1 MTDPRQGDVGAVGP
15 AGSSSGTPG
24 AGAGSSGRAGRTY
37 VPAPEPEEADPP
49 ARRDE
54 STGVTRTL
62 PRADELTTRRPA
74 PGPRTPL
81 TPPPSLSPVQPVP
94 PPGSAAGSRPRKG
107 VRRARLRLT
116 RIDPWSAL
124 KVSLVFA
131 AFLFVVWMVA
141 VLVLFAI
148 LQGAGV
154 FDSVN
159 STLTDV
165 FGAHIDF
172 SGAVILGGA
181 AVIGAL
187 SVVILTALGT
197 VAAFAYNATAA
208 LLGGLDVTLTEQE

>member
-1 MTDPRQGDVGAVGP
+1 
-15 AGSSSGTPG
+15 
-24 AGAGSSGRAGRTY
+24 
-37 VPAPEPEEADPP
+37 VPAPPHEEPEQP

-54 STGVTRTL
+54 PVTGTRTL
-62 PRADELTTRRPA
+62 PRAEEVPSLRAGPV
-74 PGPRTPL
+74 PRTPPPGRPPAAV
-81 TPPPSLSPVQPVP
+81 PPPPPPP
-94 PPGSAAGSRPRKG
+94 PPGSAAGNRTRRG

-131 AFLFVVWMVA
+131 AFLFIVWMVA

-165 FGAHIDF
+165 FGAHVDF

-181 AVIGAL
+181 AVVGAL
-187 SVVILTALGT
+187 SVVIVTALGT
-197 VAAFAYNATAA
+197 VVAFAYNVTAA